1 MLTRTYP
8 DLTGFDP
15 NSIQWAIE
23 HYGRIVA
30 HAIDGDTADRIA
42 KALDDCPECIEKE
55 AALGEAERQLGR
67 LVDECDDL
75 LNELTFCTGTEL
87 GKRASKGIEAFRA
100 ALDRFR

>member
-8 DLTGFDP
+8 DHDR
-15 NSIQWAIE
+15 WAIE
-23 HYGRIVA
+23 HCGRVVA

-42 KALDDCPECIEKE
+42 EALDDCPECIEKD
-55 AALGEAERQLGR
+55 AALGESERQLGR

-75 LNELTFCTGTEL
+75 LGELTFCTGTEL